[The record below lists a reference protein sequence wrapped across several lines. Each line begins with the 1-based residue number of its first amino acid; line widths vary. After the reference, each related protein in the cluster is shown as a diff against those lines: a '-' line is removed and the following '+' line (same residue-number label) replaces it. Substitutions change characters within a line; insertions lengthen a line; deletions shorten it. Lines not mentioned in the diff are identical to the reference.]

1 MNTIKRFAGL
11 LWIALAF
18 AAILFLFSR
27 ATAELTAANVTPD
40 KKIFWYTILPV
51 YTPLMLGLALFGYY
65 ALKGEYDR
73 ISGAVKNAK

>member
-1 MNTIKRFAGL
+1 MTTIKKLAGL
-11 LWIALAF
+11 LWIVLAF

-27 ATAELTAANVTPD
+27 AGAELRAANVTPD

-73 ISGAVKNAK
+73 LSGEVKSAQ

>member
-1 MNTIKRFAGL
+1 MNAIKRLAGVF
-11 LWIALAF
+11 WIVLAF
-18 AAILFLFSR
+18 AAIAFLFSR
-27 ATAELTAANVTPD
+27 AGAELTAAKVTPD

-73 ISGAVKNAK
+73 MGEAK